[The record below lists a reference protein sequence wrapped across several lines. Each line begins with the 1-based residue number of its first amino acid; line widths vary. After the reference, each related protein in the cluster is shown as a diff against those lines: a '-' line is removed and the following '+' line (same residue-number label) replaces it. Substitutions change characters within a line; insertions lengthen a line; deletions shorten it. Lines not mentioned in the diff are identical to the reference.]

1 MPHSE
6 IQPPEIQDRIQ
17 FIRGQKVMLD
27 SDLAVLYGV
36 ETRTL
41 IQAVKRNRDRFPVDF
56 MFPLVRA
63 EYDALRSQTV
73 ISKIGRG
80 GRRYLPYA
88 FTEHGAVMLAS
99 VLNSPQA
106 IETSVYVVRAFVQL
120 RELATTHRKL
130 GDKLAELERRVGKHD
145 ESIRS
150 LVTAIRH
157 LMSSPEPKRRR
168 IGFHKEDKD

>member
-1 MPHSE
+1 
-6 IQPPEIQDRIQ
+6 
-17 FIRGQKVMLD
+17 MLD
-27 SDLAVLYGV
+27 SDLAALYGV
-36 ETRTL
+36 TT
-41 IQAVKRNRDRFPVDF
+41 KRLNEQVRRNMNRFPSDF
-56 MFPLVRA
+56 MLQLTA
-63 EYDALRSQTV
+63 EEADSLRSQFATL
-73 ISKIGRG
+73 KPGRG
-80 GRRYLPYA
+80 QHRKYLPYA

-120 RELATTHRKL
+120 RELAITHRKL
-130 GDKLAELERRVGKHD
+130 GDKLAGLERRVGKHD

-157 LMSSPEPKRRR
+157 LMSSPDPKPRR